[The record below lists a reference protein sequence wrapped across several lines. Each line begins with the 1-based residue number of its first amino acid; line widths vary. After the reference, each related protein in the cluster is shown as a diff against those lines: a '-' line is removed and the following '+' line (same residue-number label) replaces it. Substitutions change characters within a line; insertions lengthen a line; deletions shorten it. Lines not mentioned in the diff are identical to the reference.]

1 MLKTS
6 TTRSHVTH
14 AALSGLS
21 QPPDVLARILSVVL
35 DDSCTAIDLANEID
49 GYPEL
54 SSRIL
59 RLINSSCYGLDWA
72 VTSIPDAAVS
82 LGFDEV
88 ERIALAVA
96 VVDMFGKSRVSVKT
110 LRLLWRHSL
119 ASSVAAGVIEQR
131 NRFRTPQIQG
141 AHIAAMLHDIGK
153 AALALQYPQDLVRVT
168 QRVLSGDDPCD
179 AERAIFG
186 VTHSEV
192 GAWLAESWGLPEGIV
207 QSIRLH
213 HVLDEVV
220 EHEPMPHAVH
230 VANCLVKKQGIPSGN
245 GREMEAMN
253 EASREFVGLDGH
265 LASLIEMSLKRSH
278 CVINAVSSG
287 AMYDD
292 APSGRPGSQAEPSDA
307 SICADPGL
315 W

>member
-6 TTRSHVTH
+6 TSRSHITH
-14 AALSGLS
+14 VSLSGLS
-21 QPPDVLARILSVVL
+21 QPPDVLARILAVVL
-35 DDSCTAIDLANEID
+35 DDSCTAIDLAGEID

-59 RLINSSCYGLDWA
+59 RLVNSACYGLDWA

-96 VVDMFGKSRVSVKT
+96 IVDMFGNNRVSVKT

-119 ASSVAAGVIEQR
+119 ACSVAAGVLEQR
-131 NRFRTPQIQG
+131 NRFRIPQIQG

-153 AALALQYPQDLVRVT
+153 AVLAVQCPHEVMRVT
-168 QRVLSGDDPCD
+168 QAVMAGEDPCT
-179 AERAIFG
+179 AERKVFG

-192 GAWLAESWGLPEGIV
+192 GARLAESWGLPDGIV

-213 HVLDEVV
+213 HVLDVVV

-230 VANCLVKKQGIPSGN
+230 VANCLVKRQGLPSGN
-245 GREMEAMN
+245 DRETEEMN
-253 EASREFVGLDGH
+253 EASCELVGLDGS

-292 APSGRPGSQAEPSDA
+292 TPSTHSASLADA
-307 SICADPGL
+307 YNASVCADPGL